1 MKSDLSLP
9 ENHTVTV
16 TLADLKPGDEAV
28 IRDFTTSDDSLL
40 RFRELGILPGTPVS
54 LVRRAPLGDPLEL
67 SVRGSLLS
75 VRAHEAKQ
83 IEIEPRPCLV

>member
-9 ENHTVTV
+9 ENAAPTE
-16 TLADLKPGDEAV
+16 TLADLEPGDVAV
-28 IRDFTTSDDSLL
+28 IHDFTTSDDCML
-40 RFRELGILPGTPVS
+40 RFRELGMLPGTTVS

-75 VRAHEAKQ
+75 VRTHEASQ
-83 IEIEPRPCLV
+83 IEIEPRPCLA